1 MSFWDTQEADEEV
14 TTQSLIEKGNPDIK
28 ELLQCEDLFTSF
40 RSKED
45 YLIEQYVFLLKNNI
59 LTQQFDKTRR
69 HEEITA
75 INSHFERKKTRK
87 NIRPTICR
95 CRKSAPPRIL

>member
-45 YLIEQYVFLLKNNI
+45 YLIE
-59 LTQQFDKTRR
+59 
-69 HEEITA
+69 
-75 INSHFERKKTRK
+75 
-87 NIRPTICR
+87 
-95 CRKSAPPRIL
+95 